1 MSYGLKGKVRQMVT
15 EMQKLRNPGKEKIG
29 EDITLRQHMA
39 RNFKSPAGDPLG
51 PEHLFAELGI
61 DEHRTTVKEVMDDED
76 NRYLMAELMR
86 EGARRG
92 MGIAQREQL
101 AAMKKRALASFGPIT
116 TEAAGGQRFV
126 SPEVF
131 LDPVNRGAVQGTF
144 YPDLIIREIPVAQP
158 QAIVPKIDLSDAV
171 LADSNEAATIE
182 EGSITY
188 STKTVTIKKKAKAIK
203 ITDEAVMFSSLSLL
217 QIFMEDFG
225 RIFGHTLNGM
235 AVDTIQNGEQ
245 ADLSEAATVVGVEN
259 TTNGITWFDLSRVA
273 IQFGL
278 IGQVGTQIIGNATTA
293 LNFLNLA
300 EVKNKQFPGAPLLA
314 TMMKS
319 PLTMPEDLY
328 VSPKVGANKV
338 IIQDPSSSIVQLTAM
353 PLMVETERIVMKQ
366 INGTAMSIYTGFS
379 KIQRKASVILDG
391 SILYSGNGFPT
402 YMQPFNG

>member
-1 MSYGLKGKVRQMVT
+1 MSYGLKGKVRQMVS
-15 EMQKLRNPGKEKIG
+15 EMNALRNPGPGKISR
-29 EDITLRQHMA
+29 DVTLRAHMA
-39 RNFKSPAGDPLG
+39 KNFKAPSGEALG

-61 DEHRTTVKEVMDDED
+61 DENLTTVNEVMQDED
-76 NRYLMAELMR
+76 SRYLIAELMR
-86 EGARRG
+86 QGVRRG
-92 MGIAQREQL
+92 MGIAQREQI
-101 AAMKKRALASFGPIT
+101 AEMKKRAIASFGPIT
-116 TEAAGGQRFV
+116 GEQAGGTRFV

-158 QAIVPKIDLSDAV
+158 QAVVPRIALSDAG

-188 STKTVTIKKKAKAIK
+188 DTKTVTLTKKAKAIK

-225 RIFGHTLNGM
+225 RYFGHTLNGM
-235 AVDTIQNGEQ
+235 AVDTLINGDQ
-245 ADLSEAATVVGVEN
+245 ADLSEAATVVGVES
-259 TTNGITWFDLSRVA
+259 TGNGITWFDLTRVA

-278 IGQVGTQIIGNATTA
+278 IGQTGSQIIGNATTA

-300 EVKNKQFPGAPLLA
+300 EVKNKTFPGGPL
-314 TMMKS
+314 MPVMIKS
-319 PLTMPEDLY
+319 PLTVPEELF

-338 IIQDPSSSIVQLTAM
+338 IISDPSSSLVQLTAM
-353 PLMVETERIVMKQ
+353 PLMVETDRIVMKQ
-366 INGTAMSIYTGFS
+366 ITGTAMSIYTGFA

-402 YMQPFNG
+402 YMQPAT

>member
-1 MSYGLKGKVRQMVT
+1 MSYGLKGKVRDMVMT
-15 EMQKLRNPGKEKIG
+15 MQVLRNPGPSQIG
-29 EDITLRQHMA
+29 QDITLRQHMA
-39 RNFKSPAGDPLG
+39 ENYKAPSGEALG

-61 DEHRTTVKEVMDDED
+61 DENRTTVHELMQSED

-86 EGARRG
+86 EGVRRG

-101 AAMKKRALASFGPIT
+101 AAMKQRALASFGPIT
-116 TEAAGGQRFV
+116 TEAAGGQRFI

-158 QAIVPKIDLSDAV
+158 EAIVPKLDLSDAGLV
-171 LADSNEAATIE
+171 DSNEAATIE

-188 STKTVTIKKKAKAIK
+188 STKTVKIKKKAKAIK

-217 QIFMEDFG
+217 QIFLEDFG

-235 AVDTIQNGEQ
+235 AVDTIVNGEQ
-245 ADLSEAATVVGVEN
+245 ADLSEAATVVGVES
-259 TTNGITWFDLSRVA
+259 TVNGITWFDLARVA

-293 LNFLNLA
+293 LNFLNLP

-338 IIQDPSSSIVQLTAM
+338 VIQDPSSSIVQLTAM

-366 INGTAMSIYTGFS
+366 LNGTAMSIYTGFA
-379 KIQRKASVILDG
+379 KIQRKASVVLDG
-391 SILYSGNGFPT
+391 SILYSGNGFPS
-402 YMQPFNG
+402 YMQPLA